1 MQAHLLCCVNLTVK
15 GKLNE
20 NLFVIFLNNMLTVK
34 RPSGFATGQVWPR
47 YHFFPQCLYWCL
59 PYIYVS
65 SSMTDIQTCSMV
77 YKYGFQDFWN
87 LSYFHHHFGALSV
100 T

>member
-20 NLFVIFLNNMLTVK
+20 NISVIFLNNMLTVK

-47 YHFFPQCLYWCL
+47 YHFFFN
-59 PYIYVS
+59 VS
-65 SSMTDIQTCSMV
+65 IGV
-77 YKYGFQDFWN
+77 YHTYMFPH
-87 LSYFHHHFGALSV
+87 L
-100 T
+100 